1 MNAPVIES
9 KILEKQREY
18 LLEQAK
24 IRLSSSATQEEVSQ
38 LADEIFYR
46 YQFCIGKPL
55 FQARKVVYGEL
66 PFLEDYYDNNKEMEK
81 DLGVLFS
88 ELNTIA
94 TYLVDYFNYS
104 QSEKDRILSIVRS
117 INGVVSD
124 LQMLTEETT
133 PNTVY
138 LKESFTNYDNVDSA
152 LTPVENR
159 SMIHTQEGVLTL
171 RRTNALNRSIGSKVR
186 AIQGNGIAGTYFL
199 SRKVQSDS
207 DFENYQYVSSQI
219 KNDDP
224 KALIDGNPDTV
235 FEYEMVNIP
244 ESYKKQSFYYDVEWA
259 KGKEHGDLLR
269 VKIVVQL
276 PKNETINWIN
286 LNPYHAA
293 GSPGTVN
300 VYSIRTSN
308 DGIEYQGLFEKDQFV
323 LNQEI
328 NKTPQSYRAEDLFDG
343 SENFAKT
350 KFSGQGVW
358 SFPSREAKYIEFV
371 LEQPNSYKELLG
383 QEAFYRRKKD
393 STSFTRIRKQEVPSN
408 IVDEKYG
415 IHTINSDYEIKKV
428 LEAVEGWRYAI
439 GVRDIDIMSFE
450 FAETSEYISKPFLL
464 EDGIKKVLLYAN
476 EKVPAIYKEK
486 VSESNDW
493 IQYFVSFD
501 DIDWYRIS
509 PQHQQPVNDKFPAK
523 VLSVNDNESDIE
535 NAFALYKQN
544 LQLKELPKQVRLK
557 IIMKRPEKTTEDEIP
572 LLHTTPLVEDF
583 ALKILT
589 EQKGV

>member
-24 IRLSSSATQEEVSQ
+24 LRLSSSATKEEVSQ

-46 YQFCIGKPL
+46 YQSCIGKPL
-55 FQARKVVYGEL
+55 FQAQKVVYGEL
-66 PFLEDYYDNNKEMEK
+66 PFLEDYYSNNKEMET
-81 DLGVLFS
+81 DLGILFS

-104 QSEKDRILSIVRS
+104 QSEKDRILAIVRG

-138 LKESFTNYDNVDSA
+138 LKESFTNYDNVDTV

-186 AIQGNGIAGTYFL
+186 TITGNGIAGTYYL
-199 SRKVQSDS
+199 SRKVKSDS
-207 DFENYQYVSSQI
+207 EFENYEYVSSQI

-224 KALIDGNPDTV
+224 KALIDGNPDSV
-235 FEYEMVNIP
+235 FEFEMVNIP
-244 ESYKKQSFYYDVEWA
+244 ESYKKQVFYYDVEWA
-259 KGKEHGDLLR
+259 KGKEHDDLLR

-276 PKNETINWIN
+276 PKSETINWIN

-293 GSPGTVN
+293 GSTGTVN

-308 DGIEYQGLFEKDQFV
+308 DGIEYRGLFQNDQFV

-408 IVDEKYG
+408 IIDEKYG
-415 IHTINSDYEIKKV
+415 IHTVNSDYEIKKV
-428 LEAVEGWRYAI
+428 LEAIEGWRYAI

-476 EKVPAIYKEK
+476 EKVPPMYKEK

-493 IQYFVSFD
+493 VQYFVSFD
-501 DIDWYRIS
+501 DIDWHRIS

-523 VLSVNDNESDIE
+523 ILSINDNESDIE
-535 NAFALYKQN
+535 NAFALHKQN